1 MAPTLLFKN
10 GILRFASGQA
20 IFIPDGGV
28 PADCLCC
35 GESQCPVCEDYTY
48 GETEVVISG
57 FPASFTYFTIRPIFP
72 LYQAITV
79 TGLNAINRTVTLSTD
94 ANCIW
99 SDQADTINVT
109 ETIQNYSGFT
119 CGSGSPTSVE
129 VNNYAMP
136 LAIGADRV
144 NFSFGGSIIYK
155 FLLKIKDRCVG
166 GTDSNFFALGL
177 CSGGDTYT
185 GTATWTP
192 TLV

>member
-1 MAPTLLFKN
+1 VPPTLLFKN
-10 GILRFASGQA
+10 GVLRFAYTSA
-20 IFIPDGGV
+20 IFV
-28 PADCLCC
+28 PEGADPNDCLCC
-35 GESQCPVCEDYTY
+35 GESQCPVCDDYTY
-48 GETEVVISG
+48 GETEVVLSG

-79 TGLNAINRTVTLSTD
+79 TGMDAINRTVTLSTD

-144 NFSFGGSIIYK
+144 NFSFGSTIPYR
-155 FLLKIKDRCVG
+155 FLLKISDRCVG
-166 GTDSNFFALGL
+166 GTDSNFFALGS
-177 CSGGDTYT
+177 CPGGDTFT